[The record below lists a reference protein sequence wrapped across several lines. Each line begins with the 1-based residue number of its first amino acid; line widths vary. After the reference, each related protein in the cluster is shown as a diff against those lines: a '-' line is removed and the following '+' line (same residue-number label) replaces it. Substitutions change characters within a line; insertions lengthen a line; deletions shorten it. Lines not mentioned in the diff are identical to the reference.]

1 MPFYFWQPAV
11 KLDTV
16 KMFFFGGGRGGR
28 EGMCDARLGEYLD
41 YGLQGCDTVK
51 YARQVPTF
59 QRNLLPPSSG
69 SK

>member
-11 KLDTV
+11 KLDAV
-16 KMFFFGGGRGGR
+16 KMFVLLGR
-28 EGMCDARLGEYLD
+28 EGMCDAHLDEYLD

-51 YARQVPTF
+51 HARQLPTF
-59 QRNLLPPSSG
+59 QRNLLPPSLG